1 MNSVGGETM
10 NSNPKYQH
18 MGINDVS
25 EVKTV
30 FSPSFYP
37 MLFDDPR
44 KSLLHFHATTVLLH
58 ISLSSAEGWTQS
70 GTLLKCLLGHHLQ
83 SKRNGKLVFHLE
95 N

>member
-1 MNSVGGETM
+1 MFLEMHMNSVGETM

-30 FSPSFYP
+30 FSSSFYQ
-37 MLFDDPR
+37 MLFDDPC
-44 KSLLHFHATTVLLH
+44 KSLLHFQATTVLLH
-58 ISLSSAEGWTQS
+58 ISLSSAKAGLSLE
-70 GTLLKCLLGHHLQ
+70 LCLNVYWVIIFNQ
-83 SKRNGKLVFHLE
+83 REME

>member
-1 MNSVGGETM
+1 MKQTYLLMFLEMHMNSVGGETM

-37 MLFDDPR
+37 MLFDDPC

-58 ISLSSAEGWTQS
+58 ISLSSAEG
-70 GTLLKCLLGHHLQ
+70 
-83 SKRNGKLVFHLE
+83 
-95 N
+95 